1 MRGTEGLAVVRMQR
15 YAHNT
20 GLAVPAV
27 RVWNLT
33 CADADAAV
41 TEKDMYVQ
49 PGSLGSCI
57 YFSLIS

>member
-1 MRGTEGLAVVRMQR
+1 VVRMQR
-15 YAHNT
+15 YAHDT